1 MGVVEVSPSDY
12 SDSSFS
18 QTVYTDTSLITEEM
32 KYGGLSAYNLNTN
45 QNEDGTHITDCKR
58 FYFYITTY
66 EDGDTY
72 FTTSYPQSLQDEYE
86 KAQLFNS
93 NSGNPLWEYLDTYY
107 PDEPHTNAEEK
118 KALMIKLLESEF
130 IEPNYE
136 DYI

>member
-1 MGVVEVSPSDY
+1 
-12 SDSSFS
+12 
-18 QTVYTDTSLITEEM
+18 M
-32 KYGGLSAYNLNTN
+32 KFGGLGSYNLNTN

-72 FTTSYPQSLQDEYE
+72 FNISYPQSLQDEYE

-93 NSGNPLWEYLDTYY
+93 NSGNPLWRYFSTYY
-107 PDEPHTNAEEK
+107 PDDPRTNDEET

-130 IEPNYE
+130 I
-136 DYI
+136 